1 MTGTGTPARPGRP
14 RSESR
19 RAAILAAAGELMLEG
34 GLAAATMEA
43 IAARAGVGKATI
55 YKWWPSRGAVA
66 LEGFMVRAADSWSLP
81 ESASAPEAL
90 RVLATSAVRL
100 FVGTPAG
107 QLMRSLAADAQSQ
120 PEIARALREQ
130 WFGPRRAVAAEIIRK
145 GIENGEL
152 RADLDLAATLD
163 LVFAP
168 VYYRLL
174 FSHEPLD
181 EEFAVRSIEQ
191 VLHGIAAPGNK
202 TESPSV
208 DTERYVQ

>member
-1 MTGTGTPARPGRP
+1 
-14 RSESR
+14 
-19 RAAILAAAGELMLEG
+19 MLEG
-34 GLAAATMEA
+34 GLPAATMEA

-66 LEGFMVRAADSWSLP
+66 LEGFMLSAADSWSLP
-81 ESASAPEAL
+81 EGASASEAL
-90 RVLATSAVRL
+90 RVLARSAVRL

-120 PEIARALREQ
+120 PEIALALREQ
-130 WFGPRRAVAAEIIRK
+130 WFRPRRAVVVEIIRK

-152 RADLDLAATLD
+152 RADLDLAATVD

-168 VYYRLL
+168 IYYRLL

-181 EEFAVRSIEQ
+181 EEFAARSIEH
-191 VLHGIAAPGNK
+191 VLHGIAAPG
-202 TESPSV
+202 E
-208 DTERYVQ
+208 

>member
-1 MTGTGTPARPGRP
+1 VSTAGRRRQASGTAATAQPGRRGRP

-34 GLAAATMEA
+34 GLSAATMEA

-66 LEGFMVRAADSWSLP
+66 LEGFMLSAADSWSLP
-81 ESASAPEAL
+81 EGVSAAEAL
-90 RVLATSAVRL
+90 RVLAMSAVRL
-100 FVGTPAG
+100 FVDTPAG

-130 WFGPRRAVAAEIIRK
+130 WFGPRRAVVVEIIGK

-152 RADLDLAATLD
+152 RADLDLTATVD

-168 VYYRLL
+168 IYYRLL
-174 FSHEPLD
+174 FSHEPLN
-181 EEFAVRSIEQ
+181 EEFAAHSIEH
-191 VLHGIAAPGNK
+191 VLHGIAAPR
-202 TESPSV
+202 E
-208 DTERYVQ
+208 